1 MTEGLKQQELTDDE
15 KINRILYRIYR
26 HQLRYDKK
34 IAQLQADFN
43 RVCKQMQGCYKELN
57 FADLLHDTIIN
68 STWLKDKSFSLH
80 GWAANYSFIYMLY
93 RILDNVKPQ
102 HILEMGMGQTSRL
115 TSQYV
120 AYGNTNALA
129 DIIENDA
136 GWIATYQPQLAQSNR
151 TNVHQCDLDFFTYD
165 NTECLKY
172 KNLSEVVGTTKYD
185 LIIVDGP
192 FGGNGQR
199 FPRSNV
205 LDLIENNNLA
215 DDFIIIFD
223 DAERLGEQNIIKNT
237 LQLLKNNNI
246 KYANFQRNGI
256 KTQSFITSKTESH
269 IQFL

>member
-1 MTEGLKQQELTDDE
+1 MTEGLKQQDLTDNE
-15 KINRILYRIYR
+15 KINRVLNRIYR

-34 IAQLQADFN
+34 VAQLQADFD
-43 RVCKQMQGCYKELN
+43 RVCKKMQGCYKELN

-93 RILDNVKPQ
+93 RILDSVRPN

-120 AYGNTNALA
+120 ANANPNASL

-136 GWIATYQPQLAQSNR
+136 DWIAVYQPQLAKGEHIK
-151 TNVHQCDLDFFTYD
+151 VHQRELEFFTYD
-165 NTECLKY
+165 ETECRKY
-172 KNLSEVVGTTKYD
+172 KNLQEIVDNHKYD
-185 LIIVDGP
+185 LIIIDGP
-192 FGGNGQR
+192 WGANQSL
-199 FPRSNV
+199 PRSNV
-205 LDLIENNNLA
+205 LDIIKNHNLA

-223 DAERLGEQNIIKNT
+223 DTERPGEQNTVAHT
-237 LQLLKNNNI
+237 LELLKEQNI
-246 KYANFQRNGI
+246 EPTVFHRAGI
-256 KTQSFITSKTESH
+256 KAQTYITSPSKSF

>member
-1 MTEGLKQQELTDDE
+1 MTDSLKPQNLTDNE
-15 KINRILYRIYR
+15 KINRVLNRIYR

-34 IAQLQADFN
+34 VEQLQADFN
-43 RVCKQMQGCYKELN
+43 RVRKQMQNCYKELN

-93 RILDNVKPQ
+93 RILDNAKPV

-120 AYGNTNALA
+120 AYGNLNATV

-136 GWIATYQPQLAQSNR
+136 GWIATYQPQLAQSER
-151 TNVHQCDLDFFTYD
+151 AKVHQRDLEFFTYD
-165 NTECLKY
+165 NTECRKY
-172 KNLSEVVGTTKYD
+172 KDLNEVVGATKYD

-192 FGGNGQR
+192 WGATQNL
-199 FPRSNV
+199 PRSNV
-205 LDLIENNNLA
+205 LDIIKNHNLA

-223 DAERLGEQNIIKNT
+223 DTERKGEQNTSAQAIA
-237 LQLLKNNNI
+237 LLKEQNI
-246 KYANFQRNGI
+246 EPTVFYRAGI
-256 KTQSFITSKTESH
+256 KVQTYITSSTKSF